1 MSIFTDWWDN
11 TFGDIDV
18 PVSEITFTPQQLE
31 LEKIAM
37 ERLGMALGETDYAT
51 PVILNALGLVD
62 DNGTIRNMTEPEY
75 FRSLGPGTFEEDQL
89 PTQATGQ
96 DYLRDVD
103 TWLESKGLTDNADA
117 QRFKR
122 ALTGFIDSREMTG
135 EIGDDF
141 ADRIGEFVDVFTNQG
156 GLDKGGVEPRGGL
169 EDDLIKKVVPG
180 EFTDDLRLG
189 IPGEG
194 IINQPIDEGAVKRV
208 APPAQDNTLALLKE
222 FTEASRVW
230 TENQKQS
237 QLSFRP
243 GEQVGGLTQAQK
255 LYRNLQSQIERQTR
269 ALEGD
274 LPVSE
279 GLRQAREKEQGLLT
293 EELARQGARPV
304 STAGI
309 QSQAE
314 FDKRFD
320 VREDFERR
328 AEIQTGQANIGRSLG
343 LLSNERDT
351 RITQLANLPRRHL
364 LQPTGQKGLVDRS
377 KEQEGILSR
386 ERTDDLTRWLGTV
399 GTGLIDRFFPAPKT
413 KTP

>member
-1 MSIFTDWWDN
+1 MSIFSDWWDN

-18 PVSEITFTPQQLE
+18 PVSEITFTPEQIE
-31 LEKIAM
+31 LERIAM
-37 ERLGMALGETDYAT
+37 DRLGRALGETDYAT
-51 PVILNALGLVD
+51 PVILSALGLVD

-103 TWLESKGLTDNADA
+103 SWLEGKGLADNPDA

-122 ALTGFIDSREMTG
+122 AITSFVDSKGLSGM
-135 EIGDDF
+135 IGDDF
-141 ADRIGEFVDVFTNQG
+141 ADRIDDFVNNTFIPGG
-156 GLDKGGVEPRGGL
+156 GLEGETGVPRGGL

-208 APPAQDNTLALLKE
+208 VPPAQDNTLALLKE

-237 QLSFRP
+237 QLSFKP

-293 EELARQGARPV
+293 EGLARQGARPV

-343 LLSNERDT
+343 LLSNERDI
-351 RITQLANLPRRHL
+351 RINQLANLPRRHL

-386 ERTDDLTRWLGTV
+386 ERTDDLTRLLTNIG
-399 GTGLIDRFFPAPKT
+399 GGLIDRFFPKP
-413 KTP
+413 